1 MAGGVAQG
9 YKCVALAPV
18 YFRRLTFTVFVSR
31 QGFVANWGLLETGIV
46 AVAML
51 FIWDDGKA

>member
-1 MAGGVAQG
+1 MAGGVVEG
-9 YKCVALAPV
+9 CKYVTLSPV

-31 QGFVANWGLLETGIV
+31 QGFVANRGLLETGIV